1 MNPTET
7 STLSN
12 KTTFEL
18 IAKTFHGLEET
29 LAQEIRE
36 IGGKIIAIQT
46 RAVRFETDQKGMY
59 RANLELRTA
68 LRILKPIHTFRAY
81 KSNQLYSRTQLVDWS
96 EYMDVDDT
104 LAIDSVVSSRF
115 FKHSKYASLK
125 VKDAI
130 VDQFREKTG
139 SRPSIDTSAPTLR
152 VHLYIK
158 EQEVTLLLDASG
170 DSLHKRGYRL
180 ESNEAPLNEVLAAG
194 LVLLSDWRGNTP
206 FFDPMCGSATILIEA
221 MMIARNIAPNLQR
234 DYYGF
239 LTWKDFDADL
249 WADVLEDAEARI
261 VDCKQPVFGADIS
274 EDTLDIAINNIERAG
289 FEDEIDLLVGDFF
302 EQAAPIEEE
311 GCIIMNPPYG
321 ERLQPEDIEAF
332 YKKIGDQFKQVYT
345 GWEAWVLS
353 GNIPALKRV
362 GLRAS
367 RRLPLFNGPLECRL
381 YQFKMYRGSKKDL
394 YKDEN
399 ENFADEKGN

>member
-1 MNPTET
+1 MT
-7 STLSN
+7 STN
-12 KTTFEL
+12 KTGTKSTFEL
-18 IAKTFHGLEET
+18 IAKTFHGLEEI

-36 IGGKIIAIQT
+36 IGGKVIAVQT

-68 LRILKPIHTFRAY
+68 LRILKPIHTFKAY
-81 KSNQLYSRTQLVDWS
+81 KTNQLYSRTQLVSWS
-96 EYMDVDDT
+96 DYLDNEDT

-115 FKHSKYASLK
+115 FKHSKYAALK

-139 SRPSIDTSAPTLR
+139 RRPSIDTEEPTLR
-152 VHLYIK
+152 VHVHIK
-158 EQEVTLLLDASG
+158 EQQVTLLLDASG

-194 LVLLSDWRGNTP
+194 LVMLSGWKGEKP

-221 MMIARNIAPNLQR
+221 LMIARKIAPQWQR
-234 DYYGF
+234 TYFGF
-239 LTWKDFDADL
+239 LTWKDFDKKL
-249 WADVLEDAEARI
+249 WVEVLKEAEARI
-261 VDCKQPVFGADIS
+261 VDFDLPIFGADIS
-274 EDTLDIAINNIERAG
+274 EDTLNIAVNNIERAG
-289 FEDEIDLLVGDFF
+289 FEDEIDLLVGNFF
-302 EQAAPIEEE
+302 EQAAPIEET
-311 GCIIMNPPYG
+311 GCIVMNPPYG
-321 ERLQPEDIEAF
+321 ERLQPRDVQAF
-332 YKKIGDQFKQVYT
+332 YRKIGDAFKQAYT

-367 RRLPLFNGPLECRL
+367 RRIPLYNGALECRL
-381 YQFKMYRGSKKDL
+381 YKFEMYRGSKKT
-394 YKDEN
+394 
-399 ENFADEKGN
+399 KGEQE